1 MTQQEIQERISRMPY
16 YSLEK
21 AFQYETRLD
30 HEYLYFAKKGKYSL
44 VRLADISY
52 FYVTDGRTFHIF
64 NKANQSLSFEVK
76 EHEWV
81 VKLFIELERAC
92 PAFRN
97 TPSTFTPLSN
107 ITGDALNIY
116 HLDRSGLT
124 VDEKFVFKKGM
135 KTVARIP
142 AQKIIGVDIINTGD
156 DTTDTWNLAVYT
168 SSGKRY
174 DIVTNTPQD
183 AYELAL
189 KFKDNLPHLIC
200 GPAAIYADAMVD
212 REPALVER
220 IANAFRRS
228 KK

>member
-30 HEYLYFAKKGKYSL
+30 HEYLYVAKNGKYAL
-44 VRLADISY
+44 VRLADISH
-52 FYVTDGRTFHIF
+52 FYVTMSRTFHLF
-64 NKANQSLSFEVK
+64 LKDNRELTFDVK
-76 EHEWV
+76 ENEWV
-81 VKLFIELERAC
+81 VKLFTELERAC

-107 ITGDALNIY
+107 LKGDALNIY

-124 VDEKFVFKKGM
+124 VDGKFVFKKGT
-135 KTVARIP
+135 KTVTRIP
-142 AQKIIGVDIINTGD
+142 AQNIIGVDIINTGD

-200 GPAAIYADAMVD
+200 GPAAIYADAMVG
-212 REPALVER
+212 REPALIER
-220 IANAFRRS
+220 IANAFRRP

>member
-1 MTQQEIQERISRMPY
+1 MTQQEVQERIKRMPY

-30 HEYLYFAKKGKYSL
+30 HEYLYFAKKGNYAL

-52 FYVTDGRTFHIF
+52 FYVIDGRTFRLF
-64 NKANQSLSFEVK
+64 TKDNRALSFDVNED
-76 EHEWV
+76 EWAT
-81 VKLFIELERAC
+81 KLFIELERAC

-107 ITGDALNIY
+107 IQGSTLNIY

-124 VDEKFVFKKGM
+124 VDEKLVFKKGT

-142 AQKIIGVDIINTGD
+142 AQKIIGVSIINTGD

-168 SSGKRY
+168 SSGNRY
-174 DIVTNTPQD
+174 DIETNTPQD

-200 GPAAIYADAMVD
+200 GPVSVYANAMVD

-220 IANAFRRS
+220 IANAFRRP